1 MYFITSN
8 PLFNIFQSIILHPD
22 SSCTL
27 ELLGLVGWGG
37 RRLTIDVF
45 KEKGKWRWKER
56 MKNKNKTLENEI
68 KNMKGKGWRISS
80 KEWKDKGEYK
90 KEAEERNIIWE
101 RRRRRR
107 RRRTKEKKREEKR
120 RK

>member
-1 MYFITSN
+1 MGETRAFSYSRFIGNVLNLIIGINMIKVNYILFYKLKGDCEVYFITSN

-45 KEKGKWRWKER
+45 KEKGK
-56 MKNKNKTLENEI
+56 
-68 KNMKGKGWRISS
+68 
-80 KEWKDKGEYK
+80 
-90 KEAEERNIIWE
+90 
-101 RRRRRR
+101 
-107 RRRTKEKKREEKR
+107 
-120 RK
+120 